1 MFTGIIE
8 SVGVIEGLSAR
19 ALTVK
24 TDLEALGPGESIAV
38 DGVCLTV
45 TSWESS
51 GFTVELSEETM
62 RRTTLGESI
71 AGRTVNLERP
81 LAASARFGGHI
92 VQGHVDGVG
101 RIVEIIEFEGSQE
114 VSIEVP
120 ANLLR
125 YLVVKGSVAVDGVSL
140 TISALDGATFKVA
153 LIPHTLLASTL
164 GGKAQ
169 GDPVNIEVDIIAKYV
184 EGLLGTLSE
193 KEDQG

>member
-8 SVGVIEGLSAR
+8 SVGVIDGISAR

-24 TDLEALGPGESIAV
+24 TDLEPLHPGESIAV

-51 GFTVELSEETM
+51 AFTAGLSEETM
-62 RRTTLGESI
+62 RRTTLGALI

-81 LAASARFGGHI
+81 MAASARFGGHI

-101 RIVEIIEFEGSQE
+101 RIVEITEFEGSQE

-120 ANLLR
+120 ADLRR
-125 YLVVKGSVAVDGVSL
+125 YLVVKGSVAIDGVSL
-140 TISALDGATFKVA
+140 TVASLDGATFKVA
-153 LIPHTLLASTL
+153 LIPHTLLATTF

-169 GDPVNIEVDIIAKYV
+169 GDPLNIEVDLIAKYV
-184 EGLLGTLSE
+184 ERLLGAE
-193 KEDQG
+193 KEDQP

>member
-8 SVGVIEGLSAR
+8 SIGVIDGISAR

-24 TDLEALGPGESIAV
+24 TDLEPLHPGESIAV

-45 TSWESS
+45 ISWESS
-51 GFTVELSEETM
+51 AFTVELSEETT
-62 RRTTLGESI
+62 RRTTLGELT

-101 RIVEIIEFEGSQE
+101 RIVEIIAAEGSQE
-114 VSIEVP
+114 VSIEVT
-120 ANLLR
+120 ADLRR

-140 TISALDGATFKVA
+140 TVSLLDGAIFKVA
-153 LIPHTLLASTL
+153 LIPHTLVASTF
-164 GGKAQ
+164 GEKAQ

-184 EGLLGTLSE
+184 ERLLV